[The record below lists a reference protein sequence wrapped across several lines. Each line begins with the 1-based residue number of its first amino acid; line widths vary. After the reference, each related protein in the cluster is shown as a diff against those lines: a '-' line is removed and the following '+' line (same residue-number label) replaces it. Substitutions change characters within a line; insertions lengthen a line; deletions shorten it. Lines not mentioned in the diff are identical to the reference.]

1 MCRSR
6 SQKTKNQTKEPIDI
20 TDHHQQTPFLV
31 VCTLDTGRTHQVVL
45 FLIKSS
51 VATEQ
56 ATMMSISKYLENGGR
71 NSVTSSFS
79 RQQSKNI
86 PQDDLLSVW
95 TEDVEAPN
103 ADNKNNNE
111 ENEETTV
118 ITTGFATSHPRQQR
132 IVAQQK
138 VQKQQQQQQQDSS
151 NNPNT
156 QQSSR
161 RVPLPTDSLTRAVAT
176 FEQHVPLTRPAQRDW
191 DRIHEAL
198 QALAAKLQPPKTLR
212 VRSKYLFHA
221 PIPTAL
227 RQPWK
232 NRQVY
237 IHKATYE
244 ANDPTEDRST
254 IVVGEDFLFAGVWDG
269 HGGMQCSEFTQS
281 TVFENFAQ
289 AYQSLADQKQEQRI
303 QMAFV
308 KAFQKTNL
316 DYYHYARTQNERQ
329 AYFAGTCACACFLDW
344 SGGNNGDNPQAGT
357 TGTTVAKSGST
368 ATLYCANLG
377 DSRAVLG
384 SLQKDGTF
392 SAKPLSVDH
401 TAENLLERQRIQALH
416 PYDPHVVVD
425 LSSPSQTYP
434 DKQHAPS
441 DMAEPPDWR
450 VKKIAA
456 FTRSIGDL
464 QLKEKNTSALFNSY
478 MAPENRIMPRPG
490 IVRKNSNVPTPPYIS
505 TDAEV
510 QQVLVP
516 GMGRYDLSSSANP
529 SFVIIACDGVWDEM
543 TSEEAVDCVGDLLS
557 QYPNRTEVNI
567 AELFIEKVLEQVV
580 ERLRETD
587 EDEKDLTLHE
597 FKQRPKGKAT
607 DRSRSLLHDDITV
620 IIIQLGSGKAFYR
633 GRRARSGRGLG
644 GRNAS
649 VTSLKSL
656 QKAMLRKHSN
666 RISDPMRVIEERLQK
681 HDPERLEKD
690 KQIMAMNEYFTGMNL
705 RHLKILFSALDVD
718 GNGTLDREE
727 IERLI
732 NQVML
737 TNVSP
742 DVVALA
748 FEEMDTD
755 HSGAVD
761 FLEFVSFF
769 GHQAGK
775 DEGKR
780 EDIAEDTQ
788 SRRFSLL

>member
-1 MCRSR
+1 
-6 SQKTKNQTKEPIDI
+6 
-20 TDHHQQTPFLV
+20 
-31 VCTLDTGRTHQVVL
+31 
-45 FLIKSS
+45 
-51 VATEQ
+51 
-56 ATMMSISKYLENGGR
+56 MMSISKYLENGGR
-71 NSVTSSFS
+71 NSATSSFS
-79 RQQSKNI
+79 RQPSKNLV
-86 PQDDLLSVW
+86 QDDLLSVW
-95 TEDVEAPN
+95 TEDMEAQN
-103 ADNKNNNE
+103 ANNGNNNE
-111 ENEETTV
+111 EDEEAMV
-118 ITTGFATSHPRQQR
+118 ITAGFGMSHPRQQR
-132 IVAQQK
+132 LVAQQK
-138 VQKQQQQQQQDSS
+138 TQKQQQKIVASNHQLSS
-151 NNPNT
+151 KKV
-156 QQSSR
+156 S
-161 RVPLPTDSLTRAVAT
+161 LPTDHLTQAMT
-176 FEQHVPLTRPAQRDW
+176 SFEQHVPLTLLAQRDW
-191 DRIHEAL
+191 DRVQEAL
-198 QALAAKLQPPKTLR
+198 QALATKLQPPKTLQ
-212 VRSKYLFHA
+212 VRSTFLFQT
-221 PIPTAL
+221 PMPTGL

-232 NRQVY
+232 NRQVH

-281 TVFENFAQ
+281 TVFDNFAQ
-289 AYQSLADQKQEQRI
+289 AYQALADQKQEQRVS
-303 QMAFV
+303 MAFV

-316 DYYHYARTQNERQ
+316 DYYHFARTQNERQ

-344 SGGNNGDNPQAGT
+344 SSCGSSISDNPQAGT
-357 TGTTVAKSGST
+357 TGGTASGAVAAKSGST

-384 SLQKDGTF
+384 SLNKDGTF

-416 PYDPHVVVD
+416 PHDPHVVID
-425 LSSPSQTYP
+425 LASSSSSSSHPHQNNH
-434 DKQHAPS
+434 QAPPQPPE
-441 DMAEPPDWR
+441 MTEPPDWR

-478 MAPENRIMPRPG
+478 MTPENRIIPRPG
-490 IVRKNSNVPTPPYIS
+490 IVGKKSNVPTPPYIS

-510 QQVLVP
+510 QQVQVP
-516 GMGRYDLSSSANP
+516 SMARYDLSSTANP

-543 TSEEAVDCVGDLLS
+543 TSEEAVDCVGELLS
-557 QYPNRTEVNI
+557 QYPKRTEVNI

-597 FKQRPKGKAT
+597 LKQRPKGKAT
-607 DRSRSLLHDDITV
+607 DQSRSLLHDDITV

-633 GRRARSGRGLG
+633 GRRGRSGRGLG

-666 RISDPMRVIEERLQK
+666 RISDPMRVIQERLQK

-737 TNVSP
+737 TNVSA
-742 DVVALA
+742 DVVDLA
-748 FEEMDTD
+748 FGEMDTD

-775 DEGKR
+775 DEEKTV
-780 EDIAEDTQ
+780 DSAADTQ